1 MTFNLLRDAH
11 RPAHGVSPR
20 PPAAPDTLDGM
31 VFAAR
36 RLGIVLGVPGLLLII
51 TGAFLP
57 WLVSGSVRRSS
68 FAVAGVADRIGVAD
82 GLAGSLVAAWPAICA
97 AFVLPVLV
105 AAFRWWRTA
114 GAVAVVLSLLS
125 GGLSAVA
132 LWFGLGAGSV
142 VRLDPTGPTVMV
154 TGSLL
159 FLAGGLALLR
169 SGPSSARASS
179 SGW

>member
-1 MTFNLLRDAH
+1 
-11 RPAHGVSPR
+11 
-20 PPAAPDTLDGM
+20 M
-31 VFAAR
+31 VDPAR
-36 RLGIVLGVPGLLLII
+36 RLGILLGVPGLVLVIV
-51 TGAFLP
+51 GAFLP

-82 GLAGSLVAAWPAICA
+82 GIGGVLIAAWPVICA

-114 GAVAVVLSLLS
+114 GGLAALLALLS
-125 GGLSAVA
+125 GGLSAIA
-132 LWFGLGAGSV
+132 LWFGLGVGSV
-142 VRLDPTGPTVMV
+142 VRLDATGPTVMI

-159 FLAGGLALLR
+159 FLAGGIALLR
-169 SGPSSARASS
+169 SGPGRAGGPS

>member
-1 MTFNLLRDAH
+1 
-11 RPAHGVSPR
+11 
-20 PPAAPDTLDGM
+20 M
-31 VFAAR
+31 VDAAR
-36 RLGIVLGVPGLLLII
+36 RLGILFGVPGLLLVIA
-51 TGAFLP
+51 GAFLP

-82 GLAGSLVAAWPAICA
+82 GIGGTLVAAWPAICA

-114 GAVAVVLSLLS
+114 GALAVVLALLS
-125 GGLSAVA
+125 GGLSAIA
-132 LWFGLGAGSV
+132 LWFGLGVGSV
-142 VRLDPTGPTVMV
+142 VRLDATGPIVMF

-169 SGPSSARASS
+169 TGRARRR
-179 SGW
+179 GTPTEW